1 MFLYLFRS
9 QANWDEHCMNVS
21 SALHHVLKAWQCDS
35 KAVPPEQLQVTPVH
49 LTKYNG
55 FEIYRYSQNLICTQ
69 MVFLQELHNF
79 SRHSIKNFSSPECS
93 GMLFNNTVV
102 LYLE

>member
-1 MFLYLFRS
+1 
-9 QANWDEHCMNVS
+9 MNVS

-55 FEIYRYSQNLICTQ
+55 FEIYRYSQNLICTCTDG
-69 MVFLQELHNF
+69 
-79 SRHSIKNFSSPECS
+79 ISS
-93 GMLFNNTVV
+93 GTAQLFAT
-102 LYLE
+102 LDQKLF

>member
-35 KAVPPEQLQVTPVH
+35 KAVPPEQLQVTLVH
-49 LTKYNG
+49 VTQYDG
-55 FEIYRYSQNLICTQ
+55 FEIHSF
-69 MVFLQELHNF
+69 FL
-79 SRHSIKNFSSPECS
+79 
-93 GMLFNNTVV
+93 
-102 LYLE
+102 